1 MLAAGDVLR
10 RVRGSALAQVRGFA
24 LAQVRGSALAQ
35 VRGFALARV
44 RGSAEDGVHE
54 GIRVERGQVI
64 GALAEADELDGNT

>member
-1 MLAAGDVLR
+1 VRGSALAQVRGSALAQ
-10 RVRGSALAQVRGFA
+10 VRGSALAQVRGF
-24 LAQVRGSALAQ
+24 ALAQ

>member
-10 RVRGSALAQVRGFA
+10 R
-24 LAQVRGSALAQ
+24 VRGSALAQ

>member
-10 RVRGSALAQVRGFA
+10 RVRGSALAQVRGF
-24 LAQVRGSALAQ
+24 ALAQ

>member
-24 LAQVRGSALAQ
+24 LAQVRG
-35 VRGFALARV
+35 FALARV
-44 RGSAEDGVHE
+44 RGAAEDGVHE

-64 GALAEADELDGNT
+64 GTLAEADEFDGNT

>member
-1 MLAAGDVLR
+1 VLAAGDVLR
-10 RVRGSALAQVRGFA
+10 R
-24 LAQVRGSALAQ
+24 VRGSALAQ